1 VNPELNLMIRDV
13 ARVGQGT
20 MPGEIDRTSSQRYVS
35 ITANV
40 EGEDLGRAARQI
52 AQAIAAA
59 GEPPRGVRVETR
71 GQVAPMNEM
80 FRALA
85 VGLALAVVV
94 ILVLLT
100 AYFESPRLALASV
113 SSVPGVLCGV
123 VVMLLLTGTT
133 LNIESFMG
141 SIMCIG
147 VSVSNSVMLVTFI
160 AMEWRER
167 QVVPEAARAGAQ
179 DRLRPILMT
188 ACAMTVGMVP
198 MALALEQGS
207 EMQAPLGRA
216 VIGGLVVSTFVTLFI
231 VPSVFALL
239 MGRSKPRSPSLHPDD
254 PDSSHYDP
262 AGRELD
268 PHEDAN
274 APHPARPEAHP

>member
-1 VNPELNLMIRDV
+1 MIRDV

-40 EGEDLGRAARQI
+40 EGEDLGRAARRI
-52 AQAIAAA
+52 EQAIAAA
-59 GEPPRGVRVETR
+59 GDPPRGTRVLTR
-71 GQVAPMNEM
+71 GQVSPMNEM

-85 VGLALAVVV
+85 AGLALAVVV

-100 AYFESPRLALASV
+100 AYFESPLLALASV

-123 VVMLLLTGTT
+123 VIMLLVTGTT

-167 QVVPEAARAGAQ
+167 KVVAESARAGAQ

-188 ACAMTVGMVP
+188 ASAMTVGMVP
-198 MALALEQGS
+198 LALALEHGS
-207 EMQAPLGRA
+207 EMEAPLGRA
-216 VIGGLVVSTFVTLFI
+216 VIGGLLLSTFVTLFI

-239 MGRSKPRSPSLHPDD
+239 MGRRTPRSPSLY
-254 PDSSHYDP
+254 PDSSHYSAESRQLEATARCDSTTSVH
-262 AGRELD
+262 GRPGE
-268 PHEDAN
+268 HA
-274 APHPARPEAHP
+274 